1 MAFYDGDK
9 FPGWR
14 GNLLVGALRFRL
26 LSRLE
31 LDGERVV
38 REERILERTIGRI
51 RDVKVGPDGY
61 VYLLSDETSGVIA
74 RLEPAGG

>member
-1 MAFYDGDK
+1 M
-9 FPGWR
+9 
-14 GNLLVGALRFRL
+14 GALRFRL

-38 REERILERTIGRI
+38 REERMLERTIGRI
-51 RDVKVGPDGY
+51 RDVRVGPDGY